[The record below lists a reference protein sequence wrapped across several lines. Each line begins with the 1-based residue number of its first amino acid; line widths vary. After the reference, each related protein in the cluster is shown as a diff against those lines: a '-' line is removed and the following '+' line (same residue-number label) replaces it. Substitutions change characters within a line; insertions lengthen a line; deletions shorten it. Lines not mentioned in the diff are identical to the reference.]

1 MWTHKVL
8 CCLCAPSY
16 QKATWFTW
24 NGTLC
29 DIHVGHEIQSS
40 RGNTICGAW
49 DLLWLCHIV
58 MDRYTSESLYN
69 PVGRSKLSTMPVC
82 SDNITVGILG
92 WKLAANV
99 LVHLATVS
107 HQQCVKY
114 IKLMKLKALYSS
126 WHIRPLTH
134 WWQRLQCNA
143 RCRPGSSGPIWDS
156 VSYSRILQ
164 HSAMR
169 AWESNR
175 ELSDYWTTLFEW

>member
-143 RCRPGSSGPIWDS
+143 R
-156 VSYSRILQ
+156 
-164 HSAMR
+164 
-169 AWESNR
+169 WESNR
-175 ELSDYWTTLFEW
+175 GQGTFRLLDDPLWVVAALQTMTLAKPVLNSLD